1 MNAHSPTAMPRPWE
15 GLMRAAPAL
24 LAGTVLFLLIFHAEG
39 AAAVAVWAESTAYSH
54 CYFVLPIA
62 LYILWD
68 RRDTLRDARPQP
80 QPWLALGMVPLGL
93 VWLLAERMGIM
104 EGRQLVAMTMLELL
118 FLVVLGWRTW
128 WLMSAGLLYLYFL
141 VPFGAFL
148 TVPLQHFT
156 SDFIRFGLN
165 VLGIPNYID
174 AFMIE
179 IPEGRFFVAEACAGL
194 RFLIAAV
201 AFGVL
206 YSVLIYRSPWRR
218 LGFMLASIAIP
229 IIANGFR
236 ALGIVVLGHILGSAQ
251 AAAAD
256 HIIYGWLFFSV
267 VILLLILAGMPFRE
281 DMPVARPPAATP
293 VTPPP
298 VTPRPATPTRPVYL
312 AAVFACVIAVLAPA
326 VAAALDRQAGTVT
339 PVAMPRF
346 LAMPPCAPTPKLT
359 PAAAELAPG
368 RGEVAT
374 YSCGAMTLKVTTLA
388 FPPRSTMGPIRTA
401 DRQLNLSGEEVEG
414 DSLRVPDG
422 VPPVWRLRIDQNTL
436 RASASMIWVDGEP
449 ARGGLTGR
457 LRQVRDSLFGTSFA
471 PVLMVLEADL
481 PRDKTAGYQRD
492 PARQLLQ
499 QFLGAQYDLPAQIR
513 QLSTRSAGDGR

>member
-1 MNAHSPTAMPRPWE
+1 MIARSRIAMAGPWG
-15 GLMRAAPAL
+15 GLWRAAPAL
-24 LAGTVLFLLIFHAEG
+24 LAGIVVLLLVFHAEG
-39 AAAVAVWAESTAYSH
+39 AAALTVWAESTAYSH

-68 RRDTLRDARPQP
+68 RRDSLRGAQARPL
-80 QPWLALGMVPLGL
+80 PWLALAMVPLGL
-93 VWLLAERMGIM
+93 AWLLAERMGFM

-118 FLVVLGWRTW
+118 FLTVLGWRTW
-128 WLMSAGLLYLYFL
+128 WLMSAALLYLYFL

-156 SDFIRFGLN
+156 SDFIRLGLN
-165 VLGIPNYID
+165 LLGIPNYID
-174 AFMIE
+174 EFLIE

-236 ALGIVVLGHILGSAQ
+236 ALGIVVLGHILGNAQ

-281 DMPVARPPAATP
+281 DTPAARSTDTP
-293 VTPPP
+293 APEALAS
-298 VTPRPATPTRPVYL
+298 PAPTRPIYL
-312 AAVFACVIAVLAPA
+312 VAAIACVIAVLAPA
-326 VAAALDRQAGTVT
+326 VAVALDQRAGTIT
-339 PVAMPRF
+339 AAAMPHF
-346 LAMPPCAPTPKLT
+346 VALPPCAPNPKLT
-359 PAAAELAPG
+359 PAAAGLAPG
-368 RGEVAT
+368 RGEVAS
-374 YSCGAMTLKVTTLA
+374 YSCGAMTLKVTMLA

-401 DRQLNLSGEEVEG
+401 DRQLGLAGEEVEG
-414 DSLRVPDG
+414 GRLQVPGG
-422 VPPVWRLRIDQNTL
+422 VPPVWRLRTDQNRL
-436 RASASMIWVDGEP
+436 RASASMIWLDGEP
-449 ARGGLTGR
+449 ARGGIAAR
-457 LRQVRDSLFGTSFA
+457 LRQVRDSLFGTDVA
-471 PVLMVLEADL
+471 PVLLVLEADL
-481 PRDKTAGYQRD
+481 PHDRAAGFTRD
-492 PARQLLQ
+492 PARRLLQ
-499 QFLGAQYDLPAQIR
+499 QFLAAQYDLSAQIR
-513 QLSTRSAGDGR
+513 QFATKSAGGR